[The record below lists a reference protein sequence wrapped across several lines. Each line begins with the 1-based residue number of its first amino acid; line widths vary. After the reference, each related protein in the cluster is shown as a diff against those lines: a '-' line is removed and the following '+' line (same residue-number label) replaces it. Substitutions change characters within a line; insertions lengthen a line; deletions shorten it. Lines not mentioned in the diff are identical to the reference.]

1 MALTGSTSWPAR
13 FPLLPFFLVSC
24 FAGLATLILFPPT
37 TQAGS
42 RIVAPELVGGVDYLG
57 SKDPIRLK
65 DLRGKIVVL
74 DFWTLC

>member
-1 MALTGSTSWPAR
+1 LAVTAFIPAK
-13 FPLLPFFLVSC
+13 
-24 FAGLATLILFPPT
+24 I
-37 TQAGS
+37 QAAE

-57 SKDPIRLK
+57 AKDPIRLK